1 MTSLRKACLLVLASI
16 GFSVPTH
23 GQLKH
28 EALVVPVY
36 FVGIKD
42 TSSQRILEQHVLTEL
57 SQSFELRTE
66 KEIEAAREK
75 AFDKLASKDCNE
87 LACLKLMGELLDV
100 DYTFVVLVSA
110 SGDYWDLT
118 GVRLDPLGG
127 TVRKSVECQ
136 DCTLPKA
143 RAGLSKLLRGLR
155 PGGVSMEKGDALLI
169 IESEPRGQ
177 VFVQGRP
184 QGETP
189 IEVTVPTYKSVDILI
204 VAEGYTDFAKVYDS
218 IRPGQRIRER
228 VRLVPKRGKVEFTSK
243 PSEAK
248 IQLDGK
254 LLQDES
260 GNPMITTVWLRLE
273 YGDHTIVA
281 SKEGYRD
288 AQRSFTVEKSDLGKI
303 KLVLEPLPGRLVVR
317 VPSKYHNARVLVDG
331 KEIGEMS
338 GDIAKTF
345 EVEAETRLRV
355 QARQDNLNSE
365 TVTVFL
371 SANGSKTVSF
381 EDFSESTS
389 AGSSE
394 LESNKLWALYSS
406 FSSTKTSV
414 AINTLH
420 FTRHGLGIGLSN
432 HRFSGE
438 TSKGNTFEG
447 YGLTCDLSYT
457 WGQDWFATLG
467 TGFPI
472 IGNGSIFISSGKYQS
487 RRTGGNSLF
496 GLVGTRLSWVDG
508 IFGYEAFEIKF
519 SDFLHDSNNT
529 ALSGTALTV
538 TGGVAIIGIGVIF

>member
-1 MTSLRKACLLVLASI
+1 
-16 GFSVPTH
+16 
-23 GQLKH
+23 
-28 EALVVPVY
+28 
-36 FVGIKD
+36 
-42 TSSQRILEQHVLTEL
+42 
-57 SQSFELRTE
+57 
-66 KEIEAAREK
+66 EK

-228 VRLVPKRGKVEFTSK
+228 VRLVPKRGKVEFISK

-317 VPSKYHNARVLVDG
+317 VPSK
-331 KEIGEMS
+331 
-338 GDIAKTF
+338 
-345 EVEAETRLRV
+345 
-355 QARQDNLNSE
+355 
-365 TVTVFL
+365 
-371 SANGSKTVSF
+371 
-381 EDFSESTS
+381 
-389 AGSSE
+389 
-394 LESNKLWALYSS
+394 
-406 FSSTKTSV
+406 
-414 AINTLH
+414 
-420 FTRHGLGIGLSN
+420 
-432 HRFSGE
+432 
-438 TSKGNTFEG
+438 
-447 YGLTCDLSYT
+447 
-457 WGQDWFATLG
+457 
-467 TGFPI
+467 
-472 IGNGSIFISSGKYQS
+472 
-487 RRTGGNSLF
+487 
-496 GLVGTRLSWVDG
+496 
-508 IFGYEAFEIKF
+508 
-519 SDFLHDSNNT
+519 
-529 ALSGTALTV
+529 
-538 TGGVAIIGIGVIF
+538 